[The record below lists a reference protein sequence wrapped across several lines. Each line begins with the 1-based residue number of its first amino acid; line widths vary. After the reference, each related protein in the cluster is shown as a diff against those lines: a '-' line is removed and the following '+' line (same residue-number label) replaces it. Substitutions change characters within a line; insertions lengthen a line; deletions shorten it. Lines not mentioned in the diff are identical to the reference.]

1 MRIEQDGQITCY
13 IAAEEEE
20 DIGGGWINGRIQQQ
34 IWQMVREAYREPL
47 QALKNS
53 LTASGASFAFTIP
66 EGLPGDLEITIIGL
80 PDEKN
85 HVVYF
90 LDEYNE
96 SRGWTA
102 GQQYSFDVSAYGSYR
117 YLYLS
122 ASVDG
127 ETFGLVNLFDLL
139 PEALQSPEPQDRFS
153 DAGL

>member
-1 MRIEQDGQITCY
+1 MR
-13 IAAEEEE
+13 
-20 DIGGGWINGRIQQQ
+20 WS
-34 IWQMVREAYREPL
+34 P
-47 QALKNS
+47 
-53 LTASGASFAFTIP
+53 SGASFAFTIP

-139 PEALQSPEPQDRFS
+139 PEAMQSPEPQDRFS